1 LTESE
6 PGFDTHLNMEQ
17 LDEMT
22 HAERSEL
29 LDWYQAHH
37 GDGKHDLTKFVAFL
51 GTYRP
56 GALKHY
62 RAYAQALH
70 QSGEIPQV
78 VIALLFLHYYMIL
91 GNDRGVLYEVVAAR
105 RWGATKQEVLDVI
118 ELTFLESG
126 PFGLNA
132 VAELSDEYLSQWP
145 DDEPRSVADPW
156 PAAWRDQRGSQGEA
170 GHYVGGPGSES
181 FASRFFSKY
190 VPEIASAMTARIDF
204 TLSHSTLPPPLLP
217 LFDLHA
223 AVAKALPRSAAT
235 AAVAARDQG
244 VTTNQI
250 MATIGFGALYASARS
265 LDEVLIAVAEAF
277 EDTTDPKGGGR
288 DERSSG

>member
-1 LTESE
+1 LTEAE
-6 PGFDTHLNMEQ
+6 PGFDTHLNMER

-22 HAERSEL
+22 DAERREL
-29 LDWYQAHH
+29 LDWYQEHH
-37 GDGKHDLTKFVAFL
+37 GDGEHDLTKFVAFL

-70 QSGEIPQV
+70 QHGEIPQV

-145 DDEPRSVADPW
+145 DDEPRSMADPW
-156 PAAWRDQRGSQGEA
+156 PAAWRHQPGA
-170 GHYVGGPGSES
+170 PGSES
-181 FASRFFSKY
+181 FASRFFAAY
-190 VPEIASAMTARIDF
+190 VPAIASAMTARIEF
-204 TLSHSTLPPPLLP
+204 TRSHSTLPPPLLP
-217 LFDLHA
+217 LLDLHA
-223 AVAKALPRSAAT
+223 AVATALPQSAAT
-235 AAVAARDQG
+235 AAVAAREQG

-250 MATIGFGALYASARS
+250 MATIGFGALYTSVRS
-265 LDEVLIAVAEAF
+265 LDEVLMAVAEALSTAQQ
-277 EDTTDPKGGGR
+277 DTTESKGGGR
-288 DERSSG
+288 DERSDD